1 MARRGADLDTPLTES
16 AAFLHDLDKALP
28 KDDPLRELGHG
39 PAGAEWLRRNGN
51 GELGEAVANHPVGT
65 LGGADGYEEWAAR
78 LSLEARVV
86 AFADKRALQ
95 DVVSL
100 DERFARWYRKY
111 PESEMLAVAHE
122 RARRLERDICAA
134 AGIGPDEVQRLP
146 WVEAAL
152 REAA

>member
-1 MARRGADLDTPLTES
+1 MVRRGVVIDTSLAEA

-28 KDDPLRELGHG
+28 RGDPLRSLGHG
-39 PAGAEWLRRNGN
+39 PGGAEWLRINGH

-65 LGGADGYEEWAAR
+65 LGKADGYDGWAAG

-95 DVVSL
+95 DLVSL
-100 DERFARWYRKY
+100 NERFARWYRRY
-111 PESEMLAVAHE
+111 PESEMLTVAHE
-122 RARRLERDICAA
+122 RARLLERDICAA
-134 AGIGPDEVQRLP
+134 AGIAPEELQRLP